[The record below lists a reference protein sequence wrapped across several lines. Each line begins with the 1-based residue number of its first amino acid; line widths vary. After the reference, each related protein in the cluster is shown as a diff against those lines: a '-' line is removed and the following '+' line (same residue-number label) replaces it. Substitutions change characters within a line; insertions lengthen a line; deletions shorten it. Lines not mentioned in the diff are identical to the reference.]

1 MKNQTNL
8 QTTHKKSN
16 SGSLIAI
23 QPDQPLIELKQSEQV
38 TTIAEMFT
46 EKYSSFS
53 LMKKHELYEESIDV
67 IELLLLKLSSFF
79 ASNQQ
84 MPKSQFRITAEAI
97 TGEFYYFSVCDLQ
110 LAFKRIRK
118 EKLYGQLSPNFII
131 NKLEEYR
138 EERFTVAENLSIS
151 NHHIQLGEPVDN
163 DFITKFYEFKKT
175 NPTQKDSKD
184 IAREN
189 KEVFQKFQAEYER
202 TKINMIQIDN
212 NPKE

>member
-1 MKNQTNL
+1 L

-16 SGSLIAI
+16 NGSLIAI
-23 QPDQPLIELKQSEQV
+23 QPNQPLIELKQSEQV

-84 MPKSQFRITAEAI
+84 MPKSQFRITAESI
-97 TGEFYYFSVCDLQ
+97 TEEFYYFSICDLQ
-110 LAFKRIRK
+110 LAFKKIRK

-131 NKLEEYR
+131 NKLEEYQK
-138 EERFTVAENLSIS
+138 ERYIVAENLSIS
-151 NHHIQLGEPVDN
+151 NHHTQLDECGDN
-163 DFITKFYEFKKT
+163 DFIKRFYEFRKK
-175 NPTQKDSKD
+175 NPTHKDSKD
-184 IAREN
+184 MARDD
-189 KEVFQKFQAEYER
+189 KESFQKFRSEYER
-202 TKINMIQIDN
+202 TKINLIQIDN
-212 NPKE
+212 NTKE